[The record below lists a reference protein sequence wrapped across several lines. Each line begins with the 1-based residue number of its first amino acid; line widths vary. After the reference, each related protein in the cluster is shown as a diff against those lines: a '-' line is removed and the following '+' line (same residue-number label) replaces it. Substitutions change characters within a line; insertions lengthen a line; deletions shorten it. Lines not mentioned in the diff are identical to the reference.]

1 MSSMRNSHVRS
12 VRVTVAVFLAKLRLA
27 LSNRVLAALFHLD
40 NERVVS
46 HIVRQVRTALMK
58 DFVPFHL
65 GLQHINRQTA
75 IEQYQTTVATILHT
89 NKPKQLCVVADETY
103 LFIQKS
109 SNNQLQR
116 KCYSM
121 HKHRNLVK
129 PMILTAT
136 LRKNNQIGK
145 KYDAQMCLFPGLSRD
160 DVRNLCFGSYQVK
173 QTMPY
178 IQEHLTPSPLYEDEL
193 EFIVELSSK
202 NDYLVRARFSSRHS
216 NNKNYIAVI
225 QYNIRNTEQPINGWY
240 CTCTTGRRDV
250 GYCAHVAALIV
261 ASRRLSCRNQVRHS
275 SSFN

>member
-27 LSNRVLAALFHLD
+27 LINRVLAALFHLD
-40 NERVVS
+40 NKRVVS

-75 IEQYQTTVATILHT
+75 IEQYQTTIATILHT

-129 PMILTAT
+129 PMILTDTVSLLLERCYILCA
-136 LRKNNQIGK
+136 LGPFFSDYKNN
-145 KYDAQMCLFPGLSRD
+145 DASILKHCLYKNEQDIVNWLHED
-160 DVRNLCFGSYQVK
+160 D
-173 QTMPY
+173 
-178 IQEHLTPSPLYEDEL
+178 I
-193 EFIVELSSK
+193 
-202 NDYLVRARFSSRHS
+202 
-216 NNKNYIAVI
+216 
-225 QYNIRNTEQPINGWY
+225 
-240 CTCTTGRRDV
+240 
-250 GYCAHVAALIV
+250 LIV
-261 ASRRLSCRNQVRHS
+261 DRGFRDAISAIKHFGYEPVMPSFLKRREQLSTDEVNYTRLITKVRWVIERIWCRLSENYNSEKKRAKIKTAKS
-275 SSFN
+275 KIAKT